1 MKAIYYDSYGSPD
14 VLRYGELPQ
23 PVPQPD
29 QVLVRVRA
37 SSVNPVDWKMRQDGP
52 GPLFGPAPLH
62 KIPGCDVAGEVVAL
76 GADVTRFPPGARVFG
91 VGDGIPGI
99 GGTAAEYLAVR
110 ATSLAY
116 VPNGLSF
123 AEAASVPLGA
133 LTSLQG
139 LRDHGQLLSGKRV
152 LILGAS
158 GGVGTMAVQIARA
171 LGAGEI
177 TGTCSPEHAGLV
189 RELGA
194 DRTLDYHDDE
204 FLRARSRYDLI
215 FDAAGKS
222 SFTTCAGLLRDRGRF
237 VTTAPKPLVLAADW
251 LASAFTDK
259 KVRLVFATRRGTDLA
274 LIAAWLRAGAL
285 RPVISRTF
293 PLAETAAAHRLSE
306 QGSGGGAGRIV
317 LEVG

>member
-23 PVPQPD
+23 PVPKPD

-37 SSVNPVDWKMRQDGP
+37 SSVNPVDWKVRQNGP
-52 GPLFGPAPLH
+52 GPLFGTPPLH

-76 GADVTRFPPGARVFG
+76 GAEVTRFPPGARVFG
-91 VGDGIPGI
+91 LGEGMPGI
-99 GGTAAEYLAVR
+99 AGTSAEYLAVN
-110 ATSLAY
+110 TISLAY
-116 VPNGLSF
+116 IPDGLSF

-133 LTSLQG
+133 LTALQG
-139 LRDHGQLLSGKRV
+139 LRDHGQLLSGERV
-152 LILGAS
+152 LILGAA

-177 TGTCSPEHAGLV
+177 TGTCSPTHAGLV

-222 SFTTCAGLLRDRGRF
+222 SFTACAGTLRACGRY
-237 VTTAPKPLVLAADW
+237 VTTAPAPSTLAADW

-259 KVRLVFATRRGTDLA
+259 KVRLVFATRRGPDLG
-274 LIAAWLRAGAL
+274 LLAAWLRAGAL

-293 PLAETAAAHRLSE
+293 PLAESAAAHRLSE
-306 QGSGGGAGRIV
+306 QGGGGAGRIV

>member
-1 MKAIYYDSYGSPD
+1 MKAIYYDSFGPPE

-37 SSVNPVDWKMRQDGP
+37 SSVNPVDWKVRQHGL
-52 GPLFGPAPLH
+52 GPLFKTPPAPR
-62 KIPGCDVAGEVVAL
+62 IPGCDVAGEVVAL
-76 GADVTRFPPGARVFG
+76 GAEVTRFPPGARVFG
-91 VGDGIPGI
+91 LGAGVPGI
-99 GGTAAEYLAVR
+99 GGTNAEYLAIE
-110 ATSLAY
+110 AASLAY
-116 VPNGLSF
+116 IPDKVSF

-133 LTSLQG
+133 LTALQG
-139 LRDHGQLLSGKRV
+139 LRDHGRLLSGERV

-158 GGVGTMAVQIARA
+158 GGVGTMAVQLARA

-177 TGTCSPEHAGLV
+177 TGVSSPAHAGLV

-194 DRTLDYHDDE
+194 DRTLDYHGDE
-204 FLRARSRYDLI
+204 FLRDRSRYDLI

-222 SFTTCAGLLRDRGRF
+222 SFTACAPTLRDRGRY
-237 VTTAPKPLVLAADW
+237 VTTAPAPAALAADW

-259 KVRLVFATRRGTDLA
+259 KVRLVFTARRGPDLA
-274 LIAAWLRAGAL
+274 LVAGWLRAGAL

-293 PLAETAAAHRLSE
+293 PLAETAAAQRLSE
-306 QGSGGGAGRIV
+306 QGGGGAGRIV
-317 LEVG
+317 LEVD